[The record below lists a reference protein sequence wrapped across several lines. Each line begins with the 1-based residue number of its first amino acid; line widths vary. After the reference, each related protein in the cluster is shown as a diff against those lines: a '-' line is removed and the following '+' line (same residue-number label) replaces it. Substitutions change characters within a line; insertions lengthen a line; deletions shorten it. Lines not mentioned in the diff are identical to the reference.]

1 MYDLLQHAITIGEK
15 LGARLVEAR
24 SDDFYIREIRTEMD
38 EVRDVKNIR
47 RVGIGINVYYNGAS
61 GYSFETNPSKKAI
74 EIATK
79 RAYKIAKASSKAAEV
94 KIDPGEAPSHKQKE
108 LELEVKKNPKDSLL
122 SLKKDLVL
130 RAVET
135 AQEYGE
141 NIASITGRYGELFGQ
156 KQFMNSEKTEVS
168 WSPLVVDLNIQ
179 VVSKAGELL
188 VDGRDG
194 VGGSFGLELFETKK
208 YSPEKLGENAGKWA
222 AEKLQAKPAP
232 PGKHRALCENRLVGV
247 LAHESFGHLTESD
260 FVVTGMSPLAQKIGH
275 QLGSEH
281 ATITDEGTMD
291 PSRYHGFWLPFDDQ
305 GIQTAKTVIMEKG
318 RLAGYLHNRETAVAM
333 KAGFTGNARAVNYNF
348 PPIVRMKNTY
358 FSPGDL
364 SLEEAMEQ
372 LDTGIYA
379 MRTVGGQANMD
390 GTFMFKASRGYYVK
404 NGEKEYPLREVTLTG
419 SILDFL
425 KNIEGATRE
434 LSLYSGYFGG
444 CGKNGQY
451 PLPVGLGGP
460 HLLVREVQF
469 GGEKQ

>member
-108 LELEVKKNPKDSLL
+108 LELEVKKHPKDSVL

-179 VVSKAGELL
+179 VVSK
-188 VDGRDG
+188 
-194 VGGSFGLELFETKK
+194 
-208 YSPEKLGENAGKWA
+208 
-222 AEKLQAKPAP
+222 
-232 PGKHRALCENRLVGV
+232 
-247 LAHESFGHLTESD
+247 
-260 FVVTGMSPLAQKIGH
+260 
-275 QLGSEH
+275 
-281 ATITDEGTMD
+281 
-291 PSRYHGFWLPFDDQ
+291 
-305 GIQTAKTVIMEKG
+305 
-318 RLAGYLHNRETAVAM
+318 
-333 KAGFTGNARAVNYNF
+333 
-348 PPIVRMKNTY
+348 
-358 FSPGDL
+358 
-364 SLEEAMEQ
+364 
-372 LDTGIYA
+372 
-379 MRTVGGQANMD
+379 
-390 GTFMFKASRGYYVK
+390 
-404 NGEKEYPLREVTLTG
+404 
-419 SILDFL
+419 
-425 KNIEGATRE
+425 
-434 LSLYSGYFGG
+434 
-444 CGKNGQY
+444 
-451 PLPVGLGGP
+451 
-460 HLLVREVQF
+460 
-469 GGEKQ
+469 